1 LHAGRIL
8 SGAREFS
15 PRAARFLCDVMQ
27 AAEIASVPMRALDTL
42 WFQVAG
48 TVCNIACTHCFIS
61 CSPKN
66 HSHEMLS
73 LAAVE
78 VRLAEA
84 RALGVRDYYFTGG
97 EPFMN
102 RDMLPILAATLRQG
116 PASVLTNGMLLRK
129 EVCAELRR
137 LADESEY
144 SLDIRVSL
152 DGFDR
157 ESHDAIRGA
166 GVWDRVMIGLQNLAA
181 AGINPVITVTE
192 AADGIGSAEGRTR
205 FLDVIRSFG
214 FDKPRLKVLALFRI
228 GAEET
233 RTRAYE
239 EWEHLSSDVM
249 PAADAE
255 VLQCSSS
262 RMVTSKGVYVC
273 PILIEEPAARMG
285 DTLEET
291 LRPFPLKYGACH
303 TCWVDGVSCRT

>member
-1 LHAGRIL
+1 MTTTPH
-8 SGAREFS
+8 
-15 PRAARFLCDVMQ
+15 
-27 AAEIASVPMRALDTL
+27 VPMRALDTV

-66 HSHEMLS
+66 HSHEMMT
-73 LAAVE
+73 LADIE
-78 VRLAEA
+78 HRLDEA
-84 RALGVRDYYFTGG
+84 RSLGVRDYYFTGG

-102 RDMLPILAATLRQG
+102 RDMIAILAATLKQG

-129 EVCAELRR
+129 DVCSQLRA
-137 LADESEY
+137 LADGSEY
-144 SLDIRVSL
+144 SLDIRVSI

-166 GVWDRVMIGLQNLAA
+166 GVWDRVMIGLRNLAE

-192 AADGIGSAEGRTR
+192 AAEGAGSSEGRTR
-205 FLDVIRSFG
+205 FLQLIRSLG
-214 FDKPRLKVLALFRI
+214 FAKPRLKILPLFHI
-228 GAEET
+228 GAEEV

-239 EWEHLSSDVM
+239 SWERLTDLPES
-249 PAADAE
+249 DAE
-255 VLQCSSS
+255 VLQCSSC

-273 PILIEEPAARMG
+273 PILIEEPDARMG
-285 DTLEET
+285 DTIVET
-291 LRPFPLKYGACH
+291 LRPFPLRYGACH